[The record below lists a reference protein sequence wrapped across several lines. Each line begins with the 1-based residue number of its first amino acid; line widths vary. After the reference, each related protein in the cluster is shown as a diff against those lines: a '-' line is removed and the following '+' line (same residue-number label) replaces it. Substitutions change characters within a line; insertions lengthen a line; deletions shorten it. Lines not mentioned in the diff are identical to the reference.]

1 MMAVIRAIPVTY
13 RGVRFVSTLEG
24 DWARNLD
31 DLRIRWEYEPE
42 GVKLP
47 DGQNY
52 RSDFYLPALTS
63 WLEVKGP
70 HDQRIDKPALLAEAT
85 LHAPGCSSGRPSEI
99 FAGPSGSDCPCRYG
113 PRFPWRQVVIG
124 RAASAGKL
132 TFEAPRSRSRQEPV
146 LAVLS
151 CPVCRQHSFVDL
163 NAAHV
168 CRRCHQDASGGKAY
182 RSGQLPFLRLEP
194 PRGRARKRSA

>member
-1 MMAVIRAIPVTY
+1 MPVIRAIPVTY

-31 DLRIRWEYEPE
+31 SLGIRWDYEPE

-52 RSDFYLPALTS
+52 RSDFYLPALTT

-70 HDQRIDKPALLAEAT
+70 HDQRIDKPGLLAEAV
-85 LHAPGCSSGRPSEI
+85 LHAPGCSNGRPSEI
-99 FAGPSGSDCPCRYG
+99 FPGPSRASCSCRFG
-113 PRFPWRQVVIG
+113 PMFPWRQAVVG
-124 RAASAGKL
+124 RAAGAGKL
-132 TFEAPRSRSRQEPV
+132 TFEAPRSASRPSPV
-146 LAVLS
+146 LAVLECPS
-151 CPVCRQHSFVDL
+151 CLQRSFVDL

-168 CRRCHQDASGGKAY
+168 CRRCHRDATGGKAY
-182 RSGQLPFLRLEP
+182 RSGQLPFVRIEP
-194 PRGRARKRSA
+194 PRGRRSRSA